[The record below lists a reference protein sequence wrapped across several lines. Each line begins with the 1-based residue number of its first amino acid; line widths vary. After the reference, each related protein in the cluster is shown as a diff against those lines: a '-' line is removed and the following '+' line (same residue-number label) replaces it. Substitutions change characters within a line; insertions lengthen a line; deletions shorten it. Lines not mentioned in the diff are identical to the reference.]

1 MASNSISIAF
11 IFFVKIFSFRAVPK
25 YQTGIVK
32 NMLFRMFKL
41 LLNDLF
47 EGKIQQAIHFY
58 YAYIYQRHN

>member
-41 LLNDLF
+41 LLNDFKLNKLMQSSKKLF
-47 EGKIQQAIHFY
+47 
-58 YAYIYQRHN
+58 